1 MNTTLQVNASEIAAQ
16 HQAAILASL
25 SRRIAVAKAAQNVEL
40 VFLLEQERR
49 QFDQNNQPRM
59 RAISSSDPQGVADQ
73 IKQVWRNWMR
83 AIDESSRLSVE
94 RIVGDSGVILWR
106 AYDPMTGKT
115 LYAES
120 SSEVVKW
127 IEDNRLGQ

>member
-1 MNTTLQVNASEIAAQ
+1 MGTTLQANSSKIAAQ
-16 HQAAILASL
+16 HQVAILTSL
-25 SRRIAVAKAAQNVEL
+25 SHRIAVAKASQNVEL

-49 QFDQNNQPRM
+49 QFDHDDRHKVQ
-59 RAISSSDPQGVADQ
+59 AIGNQ
-73 IKQVWRNWMR
+73 IKHAWNNWIR

-94 RIVGDSGVILWR
+94 RIVGDSGAILWR

-120 SSEVVKW
+120 TSEVVQW
-127 IEDNRLGQ
+127 IEDNRLGE

>member
-1 MNTTLQVNASEIAAQ
+1 MSTTLQANSSETAAQ

-25 SRRIAVAKAAQNVEL
+25 SHRIAVAKASQNIEL

-49 QFDQNNQPRM
+49 QLNQDDQRGV
-59 RAISSSDPQGVADQ
+59 RAISDRL
-73 IKQVWRNWMR
+73 KQVWRNWMR

-94 RIVGDSGVILWR
+94 RIVGDSGTILWR

-120 SSEVVKW
+120 TSEIVKW

>member
-1 MNTTLQVNASEIAAQ
+1 MSTTLQVNSSEIAAQ

-25 SRRIAVAKAAQNVEL
+25 SHRIAVAKASQNVEL

-49 QFDQNNQPRM
+49 QFNQP
-59 RAISSSDPQGVADQ
+59 DQ
-73 IKQVWRNWMR
+73 PGIQEIGSHLKQVWRNWMR

-94 RIVGDSGVILWR
+94 RIVGDSGAILWR
-106 AYDPMTGKT
+106 AYDPMSGKT

>member
-1 MNTTLQVNASEIAAQ
+1 MNTTVQGNSSKIAAQ

-25 SRRIAVAKAAQNVEL
+25 SHRIAVAKASQNVEL

-49 QFDQNNQPRM
+49 QLAQVDRH
-59 RAISSSDPQGVADQ
+59 GVQAVTNHL
-73 IKQVWRNWMR
+73 KQVWNNWMR

-120 SSEVVKW
+120 TSEVVQW
-127 IEDNRLGQ
+127 IEDNRLGE